1 MMSLRSINNISKSD
15 QLQKY
20 RPRSVLEYPRK
31 YPQVMLEL
39 YKPEF
44 IMQYSYFFK
53 TFEVEGLNVRCTNT
67 VQETCSD
74 CCLLS
79 FYGVWAYLSNDG
91 TYNTPHSNILVFH
104 VFHECHE

>member
-1 MMSLRSINNISKSD
+1 MNDISNSD
-15 QLQKY
+15 WLQKY

-53 TFEVEGLNVRCTNT
+53 TVEVEGPNVCCTNT

-74 CCLLS
+74 WCLLS
-79 FYGVWAYLSNDG
+79 FYGV
-91 TYNTPHSNILVFH
+91 
-104 VFHECHE
+104 CQ